1 MPVGMS
7 RERAGDLT
15 ESERRRE
22 LLYQAFHAHGLN
34 PENIFMLLTRLLDAE
49 FPEEPGEDIEAKG
62 RAFRRLVEASY
73 PVGLEI
79 KPADR
84 LTAIVRDFRH
94 PNEDPPRRHA
104 ETAEKMARMRARV
117 LQLLPGRAAEAPGMY
132 DRTIERNTHDGAPHS
147 DTAQRVIRRLNRDNP
162 ELARQVAAGRISANK
177 AAEEAGFRS
186 KKRSVRM
193 DNAESASRTLR
204 SHMKPDVIAELVRKL
219 TEKED

>member
-1 MPVGMS
+1 
-7 RERAGDLT
+7 
-15 ESERRRE
+15 
-22 LLYQAFHAHGLN
+22 
-34 PENIFMLLTRLLDAE
+34 
-49 FPEEPGEDIEAKG
+49 
-62 RAFRRLVEASY
+62 
-73 PVGLEI
+73 
-79 KPADR
+79 
-84 LTAIVRDFRH
+84 
-94 PNEDPPRRHA
+94 
-104 ETAEKMARMRARV
+104 
-117 LQLLPGRAAEAPGMY
+117 MY